1 MFVAVRSAYT
11 VGPAFWRKRGGDFG
25 DGGAEMFKHVADHW
39 VGLNQQAIRLN
50 LAGRVAVAD
59 MPGEAGEA
67 GGLLSPPLAPRPCP
81 RPGPGQCSGDAP
93 RQCSGGPRCR
103 WR

>member
-1 MFVAVRSAYT
+1 MFVAVRPAYT

-59 MPGEAGEA
+59 VPGKLGEV
-67 GGLLSPPLAPRPCP
+67 GT
-81 RPGPGQCSGDAP
+81 GD
-93 RQCSGGPRCR
+93 RKQRLCR
-103 WR
+103 RNNLDTAAI